1 MKTPHLPQAVLFLC
15 DTNAVR
21 SAMAAGLA
29 RHFYGHRI
37 WVESAGV
44 RQGEPDPFAIAAMT
58 EIGID
63 LSLHQPQQAKDL
75 VDASFDLI
83 VALSPAAWDL
93 ARDMTRATACS
104 VEFWDTPDPT
114 STEGAR
120 EVVLQAYREVRHE
133 LLGRII
139 ARFPI
144 SDGLGR

>member
-1 MKTPHLPQAVLFLC
+1 MAPEIPQSVLFMC

-21 SAMAAGLA
+21 SPIAAGLA

-44 RQGEPDPFAIAAMT
+44 RPGQPDPFAIAAMN

-63 LSLHQPQQAKDL
+63 LSAHQPQLARD
-75 VDASFDLI
+75 VMDASFDLI
-83 VALSPAAWDL
+83 VALSPAAYDL
-93 ARDMTRATACS
+93 AHEMTRATACA
-104 VEFWDTPDPT
+104 VEFWDTPDP
-114 STEGAR
+114 SSAEGPR

-133 LLGRII
+133 LLGRIM

-144 SDGLGR
+144 SDGLAR